1 VTSVTVQAPA
11 KINLSLGVGPPRD
24 DGYHSLATVYHA
36 VSLFDRVQASPAPAG
51 EFSIDV
57 AAYAGDG
64 AEDGAG
70 DGADPADSRATSL
83 AGVPTGDD
91 NLAVRAARLLAD
103 HTGVD
108 AGAHLRLGKSIP
120 VAGGLAGGSTDAAA
134 ALVACN
140 VLWGTD
146 LPPEDLQQL
155 AARLGSDV
163 PFCLVG
169 GTATGSGRGEEV
181 SPALVQGSYHWV
193 LAVADDG
200 LSTPAVYAEVDRL
213 RAGSDV
219 PEPKVPDA
227 LMNALRGGDA
237 KALGPALTNDLE
249 PAAVLLRPELGE
261 LLRLGEACGALGAM
275 VSGSGPTCA
284 FLANDEAHALDIG
297 MGLASAGSCQGVH
310 RVTGPVPGARVISA
324 RVVDA

>member
-51 EFSIDV
+51 EFSV
-57 AAYAGDG
+57 EVGAYTSDGDD
-64 AEDGAG
+64 ADATG
-70 DGADPADSRATSL
+70 DLANPADSRGPSL

-91 NLAVRAARLLAD
+91 NLAVRAARLLAE

-146 LPPEDLQQL
+146 LPPEKLEQL

-193 LAVADDG
+193 LAVASDG

-213 RAGSDV
+213 RTGSDV
-219 PEPKVPDA
+219 PEPSVPDA
-227 LMNALRGGDA
+227 LMNALRTGDA

-249 PAAVLLRPELGE
+249 AAAVLLRPELGE

-284 FLANDEAHALDIG
+284 FLANDEAHALDIC
-297 MGLASAGSCQGVH
+297 MGLASAGSCHGVH
-310 RVTGPVPGARVISA
+310 RVTGPVPGARVVGA
-324 RVVDA
+324 

>member
-36 VSLFDRVQASPAPAG
+36 VSLFDRVEASSAPAG
-51 EFSIDV
+51 EFSVEV

-64 AEDGAG
+64 GDADEAAASDDMAISAG
-70 DGADPADSRATSL
+70 SRGPSL

-91 NLAVRAARLLAD
+91 NLALRAARLLAD
-103 HTGVD
+103 HAGVD
-108 AGAHLRLGKSIP
+108 AGVHLRLGKSIP

-140 VLWGTD
+140 VLWGAD
-146 LPPEDLQQL
+146 VPPEDLQHL

-181 SPALVQGSYHWV
+181 SPALVQGSYQWV

-200 LSTPAVYAEVDRL
+200 LSTPAVYAEIDRL

-219 PEPKVPDA
+219 PEPSVADA
-227 LMNALRGGDA
+227 LMNALRAGDA

-249 PAAVLLRPELGE
+249 AAAVLLRPELGE

-284 FLANDEAHALDIG
+284 FLANDEAHALDIC
-297 MGLASAGSCQGVH
+297 MGLASAGSCRGVH
-310 RVTGPVPGARVISA
+310 RVTGPVPGARVVEA
-324 RVVDA
+324 

>member
-1 VTSVTVQAPA
+1 VTSVTSVTVQAPA
-11 KINLSLGVGPPRD
+11 KINLSLAVGPPRD
-24 DGYHSLATVYHA
+24 DGYHSLATVYQA
-36 VSLFDRVQASPAPAG
+36 VSLFDRVQATPAPAG
-51 EFSIDV
+51 EFSVEV
-57 AAYAGDG
+57 AAYTGDG
-64 AEDGAG
+64 DDANVTP
-70 DGADPADSRATSL
+70 DPVGSLGLSL

-91 NLAVRAARLLAD
+91 NLAVRAARVLAD
-103 HTGVD
+103 HSGCGT
-108 AGAHLRLGKSIP
+108 GAHLRLGKSIP

-140 VLWGTD
+140 MLWGTD

-155 AARLGSDV
+155 AAQLGSDV

-193 LAVADDG
+193 LAVAEDG

-219 PEPKVPDA
+219 PEPVVPDR
-227 LMNALRGGDA
+227 LMNALRAGDA

-249 PAAVLLRPELGE
+249 PAAVRLRPELGE

-284 FLANDEAHALDIG
+284 FLANDEAHALDIC

-310 RVTGPVPGARVISA
+310 RVTGPVPGARV
-324 RVVDA
+324 VDA

>member
-24 DGYHSLATVYHA
+24 DGYHSLATVYQA
-36 VSLFDRVQASPAPAG
+36 VSMFDRVQASPAPAG
-51 EFSIDV
+51 EFSV
-57 AAYAGDG
+57 EVTACAGDS
-64 AEDGAG
+64 G
-70 DGADPADSRATSL
+70 DVGDADDAADPAADPRNPSL
-83 AGVPTGDD
+83 AGVPTGAD

-103 HTGVD
+103 HTGVT

-146 LPPEDLQQL
+146 LPAEDLQHL

-181 SPALVQGSYHWV
+181 SPALGQGTYHWV
-193 LAVADDG
+193 LAVAAQG

-213 RAGSDV
+213 RGGSDV
-219 PEPKVPDA
+219 PEPKIPDA
-227 LMNALRGGDA
+227 LMNALRSGDA

-284 FLANDEAHALDIG
+284 FLANDEAHALDIC

-310 RVTGPVPGARVISA
+310 RVTGPVPGARV
-324 RVVDA
+324 VDA

>member
-1 VTSVTVQAPA
+1 MTSVTVQAPA

-24 DGYHSLATVYHA
+24 DGYHSLATVYQA
-36 VSLFDRVQASPAPAG
+36 VSMFDRVQASPAPAG
-51 EFSIDV
+51 EFSVEVTACADD
-57 AAYAGDG
+57 AGDVDE
-64 AEDGAG
+64 A
-70 DGADPADSRATSL
+70 ADPVVDSRSPSL
-83 AGVPTGDD
+83 DGVPTGAD
-91 NLAVRAARLLAD
+91 NLALRAARLLAD
-103 HTGVD
+103 YTGVS

-146 LPPEDLQQL
+146 LPAEDLQHL

-181 SPALVQGSYHWV
+181 SPALMQGSYQWV
-193 LAVADDG
+193 LAVADQG

-213 RAGSDV
+213 RDGSDV
-219 PEPKVPDA
+219 PEPKIPDA
-227 LMNALRGGDA
+227 LMNALRSGDA

-284 FLANDEAHALDIG
+284 FLANDEAHALDIC

-310 RVTGPVPGARVISA
+310 RVTGPVPGARV
-324 RVVDA
+324 VDA

>member
-24 DGYHSLATVYHA
+24 DGYHGLATVYHA
-36 VSLFDRVQASPAPAG
+36 VSLFDRVEASPAPAG
-51 EFSIDV
+51 AFSIEV

-64 AEDGAG
+64 PGGDGAG
-70 DGADPADSRATSL
+70 ASAAFRGPRVD
-83 AGVPTGDD
+83 GVPTGDD
-91 NLAVRAARLLAD
+91 NLAVRAARMLAD
-103 HTGVD
+103 HTGADV
-108 AGAHLRLGKSIP
+108 GAHLRLGKSIP

-140 VLWGTD
+140 ALWGTD
-146 LPPEDLQQL
+146 LPSEDLQRL

-163 PFCLVG
+163 PFCLLG

-200 LSTPAVYAEVDRL
+200 LSTPAVYAEIDRL

-219 PEPKVPDA
+219 PEPSVPDA
-227 LMNALRGGDA
+227 LMSALRAGDA
-237 KALGPALTNDLE
+237 KALGPAMSNDLE
-249 PAAVLLRPELGE
+249 PAAVRLRPELGE
-261 LLRLGEACGALGAM
+261 LLRLGEACGALGGM
-275 VSGSGPTCA
+275 VSGSGPTCV
-284 FLANDEAHALDIG
+284 FLANDEAHALDIC
-297 MGLASAGSCQGVH
+297 MGLASAGSSQGVH
-310 RVTGPVPGARVISA
+310 RVSGPVPGARV
-324 RVVDA
+324 VDT

>member
-1 VTSVTVQAPA
+1 VTGSGGCVRVAAPA
-11 KINLSLGVGPPRD
+11 KINLCLGVGPVRP
-24 DGYHSLATVYHA
+24 DGYHPLATVYQA
-36 VSLFDRVQASPAPAG
+36 VGLYDELDLRAVDGPTELSV
-51 EFSIDV
+51 V
-57 AAYAGDG
+57 AAGDV
-64 AEDGAG
+64 DV
-70 DGADPADSRATSL
+70 T
-83 AGVPTGDD
+83 GVPTDGS
-91 NLAVRAARLLAD
+91 NLVVRALDVLGRHHGRTLAASVVL
-103 HTGVD
+103 HK
-108 AGAHLRLGKSIP
+108 RIP

-140 VLWGTD
+140 MLWGTD

-155 AARLGSDV
+155 AAQLGSDV

-193 LAVADDG
+193 LAVAEDG

-219 PEPKVPDA
+219 PEPVVPDR
-227 LMNALRGGDA
+227 LMNALRAGDA

-249 PAAVLLRPELGE
+249 PAAVRLRPELGE

-284 FLANDEAHALDIG
+284 FLANDEAHALDIC

-310 RVTGPVPGARVISA
+310 RVTGPVPGARV
-324 RVVDA
+324 VDA

>member
-51 EFSIDV
+51 EFSVEV
-57 AAYAGDG
+57 AAYTGDDAGDH
-64 AEDGAG
+64 
-70 DGADPADSRATSL
+70 ADSAGSRGPSL
-83 AGVPTGDD
+83 AGVPAGDD

-103 HTGVD
+103 RTGVD

-155 AARLGSDV
+155 AARIGSDV

-193 LAVADDG
+193 LAVAEDG
-200 LSTPAVYAEVDRL
+200 LSTPSVYAEIDRL
-213 RAGSDV
+213 RAGSAV
-219 PEPKVPDA
+219 PEPSVPDA
-227 LMNALRGGDA
+227 LMNALRAGDA

-261 LLRLGEACGALGAM
+261 LLRLGEACGALGGM

-284 FLANDEAHALDIG
+284 FLANDEAHALDIC
-297 MGLASAGSCQGVH
+297 MGLASAGACQSVH
-310 RVTGPVPGARVISA
+310 RVTGPVPGAQVTSA